1 MTGKAHPLTA
11 QKILIQCARVGLAV
25 LPTWIVVKN
34 HTPVE
39 YVKSDDTFDSSGD
52 EEQQT
57 DGHGIYKV
65 SLLDSANEVTK

>member
-1 MTGKAHPLTA
+1 M
-11 QKILIQCARVGLAV
+11 